1 MDHFD
6 YGNPSFVSHLNPI
19 EGIQFDGR
27 AFALYGM
34 KIVEFRLILY
44 LLFCRSQF

>member
-6 YGNPSFVSHLNPI
+6 YSNPSFVTHLNPI

-34 KIVEFRLILY
+34 KIINLDQFYI
-44 LLFCRSQF
+44 FCF